1 MRERDGERRTLT
13 FQHHNPWIRPTG
25 VHSPPAL
32 QQSPE
37 GSALQGA
44 MGLPAQRQALG
55 PDGPMKGR
63 EKHMAMKK
71 TTAKAKKPAKKA
83 AKAKKPAKKA
93 AKKR

>member
-1 MRERDGERRTLT
+1 MDTAGGGPL
-13 FQHHNPWIRPTG
+13 PAG
-25 VHSPPAL
+25 PPAEPWTVL
-32 QQSPE
+32 RCREQW
-37 GSALQGA
+37 GF
-44 MGLPAQRQALG
+44 PAQRQALG
-55 PDGPMKGR
+55 LDGPMKGR